1 MTWTNLNDPI
11 KRPSDLIVNHPDGNF
26 QNDSA
31 NITPPAGGAIIPLG
45 TVVFRAKGLAKS
57 AAWTVVD
64 DAADVVTTNEFAVV
78 YGDHYGWK
86 PDFAPKAIAAGKYN
100 AIVIKRGPVMLKEY
114 YIKAVHKTQ
123 LGASYEVLK
132 GLLAAQNLVVLDDI
146 SDLTAA

>member
-11 KRPSDLIVNHPDGNF
+11 KRPSDLIVNHPDGNY

-31 NITPPAGGAIIPLG
+31 NITPPAANAIMPLG
-45 TVVFRAKGLAKS
+45 TIVYRAKGGAK
-57 AAWTVVD
+57 ATAWTVLD
-64 DAADVVTTNEFAVV
+64 DDTDVVATNDYAVV

-100 AIVIKRGPVMLKEY
+100 AIVIARGPVMLKEY
-114 YIKAVHKTQ
+114 YIKKVYKTV
-123 LGASYEVLK
+123 LTTKYETLK
-132 GLLAAQNLVVLDDI
+132 GLLAAQGLVVLDDI

>member
-31 NITPPAGGAIIPLG
+31 NITPPAANAIIPLG
-45 TVVFRAKGLAKS
+45 SIVFRAKGGAKET
-57 AAWTVVD
+57 AWTVLAAD
-64 DAADVVTTNEFAVV
+64 ADVVDTNDFAVV

-86 PDFAPKAIAAGKYN
+86 PDFAPKAIKAGFYN
-100 AIVIKRGPVMLKEY
+100 AIVIARGPTMLKEY
-114 YIKAVHKTQ
+114 YIKKVYKTV
-123 LGASYEVLK
+123 LTTKYETLK

-146 SDLTAA
+146 SDLTAH